1 MRQLHT
7 LFNSAKT
14 WHENVFWFLCF
25 APNLT
30 ELNLKLF
37 CSDVQNNFRF
47 SAGKFREKHKNQ
59 QTITFTCQFLAE
71 MNKIWSC
78 FIFIK
83 SCMRYHLFMHH
94 GILKR
99 LHPTNIYT
107 TVVLTMLIITYL
119 LSYFQP
125 SLAKFTGRRFTQNVY
140 QLLPRFLQNMLLK
153 AQKKRVIYWQCSY
166 VGKDLIL
173 FKNSQLRK

>member
-1 MRQLHT
+1 MAWLI
-7 LFNSAKT
+7 FNETISTKKGKLTSNFAHETFCFVCKAQWIWDSSIFYSIQPKT
-14 WHENVFWFLCF
+14 WNIIVCWFLCF
-25 APNLT
+25 PPNLP
-30 ELNLKLF
+30 ELNLKVF

-47 SAGKFREKHKNQ
+47 SAGKFREKHRNQ

-107 TVVLTMLIITYL
+107 TVVLTMLITY
-119 LSYFQP
+119 
-125 SLAKFTGRRFTQNVY
+125 
-140 QLLPRFLQNMLLK
+140 FLK
-153 AQKKRVIYWQCSY
+153 
-166 VGKDLIL
+166 
-173 FKNSQLRK
+173 